1 MDDRNRHAR
10 AGELFLDAL
19 KIAPPDRLR
28 WVEQT
33 AGSDPELAAAVL
45 DLLAHDDPADPFLE
59 TPASAEAEL
68 AVRELRTRAEG
79 DRDTAPAGAID
90 GYTLLDVLGEGGSAV
105 VYRAVQTGTT
115 REVALKL
122 LRPGV
127 ASLDAM
133 RRLGKEAEV
142 LGRLDHPAIAR
153 VYDAGAADGP
163 TGPLPYLVMEI
174 VHGPPVTDWA
184 DIRGLGVRERVR
196 LLSAICDAVE
206 HAHERGIVHR
216 DLKPDNIVVDED
228 GQPKV
233 LDFGVARVLQDQAT
247 PQVTVLTSP
256 GQLVGTLAWMSPEQA
271 RADGT
276 SVDVRSDVH
285 ALGLLAYRLLAGRM
299 PYHTDG
305 ASSHELLRQVA
316 ETIPPRLGG
325 LDPRLRG
332 DLDTIVDRC
341 LRKRPEDRYGS
352 VAQLR
357 GDLER
362 YLRGDPIEARPPT
375 AVEQIRRVVREHR
388 LVSAVLAVVVVGLV
402 TLAWQQSLARDRAMA
417 RADHERKLFEA
428 FTAFLDSSV
437 GSVNLSRPED
447 AESVVELFGRGH
459 HWAEAYLADEP
470 QLFGHFLS
478 VIGRTHGQA
487 VLMTTLGAQALENL
501 EFGVDLLTEEFG
513 PDDDRTLTAV
523 VALSCRQEQPLSKEQ
538 EHSLGSRVPS
548 VFEYDDVVAREAR
561 LVLARSRPLEPESI
575 QTVRELAADTFM
587 MAPENRHLEDDV
599 WNAACS
605 ILPVDER
612 FELAEMFFGDPGLV
626 GSSAMGR
633 FRGLVEGL
641 TSEREQEVEQ
651 RHWQRALELA
661 DQVVDVTC
669 KRRGPDSSVP
679 RSAMELR
686 ARVLMKLGRTE
697 EQLPVLEHN
706 LGLALEAEPLLWSHV
721 VRRIQALARAWV
733 DVGRV
738 DEALELLEFAAAL
751 PLEWFPANRTG
762 SARRGKAALERA
774 DLLMDQGR
782 YEEAESAL
790 IAASVFRYRNLGD
803 LAWTSLAELYHLQGR
818 TTALECL
825 RGAGN
830 IPSDWEPES
839 GGED

>member
-1 MDDRNRHAR
+1 MEDQRRHAR

-19 KIAPPDRLR
+19 RIALPDRAR
-28 WVEQT
+28 WVEQA
-33 AGSDPELAAAVL
+33 AGSDAELAAAVL
-45 DLLAHDDPADPFLE
+45 DLLAHDDPSDPFLE
-59 TPASAEAEL
+59 SPASAEAGH
-68 AVRELRTRAEG
+68 AVRELRTRVED

-105 VYRAVQTGTT
+105 VYRAVQSGTT

-127 ASLDAM
+127 ASSDAL

-153 VYDAGAADGP
+153 IYDAGTADGP

-184 DIRGLGVRERVR
+184 DIRGLGVRERIR
-196 LLSAICDAVE
+196 LLSAVCDAVE
-206 HAHERGIVHR
+206 HAHERGVIHR
-216 DLKPDNIVVDED
+216 DLKPENIVVDED

-247 PQVTVLTSP
+247 PQVTVLTNP

-276 SVDVRSDVH
+276 PVDMRSDVH
-285 ALGLLAYRLLAGRM
+285 ALGLLAYRLLAGRL
-299 PYHTDG
+299 PYATEG

-316 ETIPPRLGG
+316 EVVPPRLGG
-325 LDPRLRG
+325 IDPRLRG

-341 LRKRPEDRYGS
+341 LRKRPTDRYGS
-352 VAQLR
+352 AAQLR

-375 AVEQIRRVVREHR
+375 AVEQVRRVVREHR
-388 LVSAVLAVVVVGLV
+388 LASAVLSVALLGLAS
-402 TLAWQQSLARDRAMA
+402 LAWQQSLARDQAMA

-437 GSVNLSRPED
+437 GSVNLSRAEES
-447 AESVVELFGRGH
+447 ESVVEFVGRGH
-459 HWAEAYLADEP
+459 RWAANYLIDEP
-470 QLFGHFLS
+470 KLFGHFLS

-487 VLMTTLGAQALENL
+487 ILMTTLGAQAVENL
-501 EFGVDLLTEEFG
+501 ELGVDLLTGEFG

-538 EHSLGSRVPS
+538 EYSLRSRVPS
-548 VFEYDDVVAREAR
+548 VFDRDDVVAREAR

-575 QTVRELAADTFM
+575 QTVRELAADTFVM
-587 MAPENRHLEDDV
+587 VPANRHLEDDV
-599 WNAACS
+599 WAAACS

-612 FELAEMFFGDPGLV
+612 FELAAMFFDDPALA

-641 TSEREQEVEQ
+641 TSEREQEIEQ

-669 KRRGPDSSVP
+669 SRSEPDSSVP

-686 ARVLMKLGRTE
+686 ARVLMNLGRTE
-697 EQLPVLEHN
+697 ENLPVLEHS
-706 LGLALEAEPLLWSHV
+706 LELAFEADPLLWSHV
-721 VRRIQALARAWV
+721 IRRIQALARAWV
-733 DVGRV
+733 DLGRT
-738 DEALELLEFAAAL
+738 DDALELLEFAAAL
-751 PLEWFPANRTG
+751 PAEWFPANRTG
-762 SARRGKAALERA
+762 SARRGKAALEWA
-774 DLLMDQGR
+774 YLLMESGR

-790 IAASVFRYRNLGD
+790 ITASEFRYRNLGD
-803 LAWTSLAELYHLQGR
+803 LAWTTLAELYHRQGR
-818 TTALECL
+818 TVELERL
-825 RGAGN
+825 RSAGN
-830 IPSDWEPES
+830 ISRDWVPSSDLA
-839 GGED
+839 D